1 MNARRARLTAV
12 PALAVLAAVV
22 LAACGGGGGSSTSS
36 STAAAG
42 TGTTSPPAG
51 ATGAA
56 ATARRTALVACL
68 KKQGVSL
75 PAGFGGGRR
84 FGGTGASG
92 AFPRFG
98 GTGASGAGRR
108 FFGATGA
115 SGAGRRFF
123 GATGASGAGGGFPG
137 GGGGGFFASNPKF
150 AAAIAKCGGAFGG
163 FGGGGRF
170 AGGTG
175 ASGPDTSNPAYRA
188 RVISYAACMK
198 KDGIDLPTP
207 NFSGSGFVFGT
218 KVNRTTSA
226 FIAANAKCQ
235 GLLSAPAAGTPAGG

>member
-1 MNARRARLTAV
+1 MRPRTLRCFFALLTT
-12 PALAVLAAVV
+12 LSVV
-22 LAACGGGGGSSTSS
+22 LSACGGGGGSSTTT
-36 STAAAG
+36 STTN
-42 TGTTSPPAG
+42 TGTTTPSAAAPGG

-56 ATARRTALVACL
+56 ATARQAALVACL

-92 AFPRFG
+92 AFPHFG

-115 SGAGRRFF
+115 
-123 GATGASGAGGGFPG
+123 TGASRGGFPRAG
-137 GGGGGFFASNPKF
+137 AGGFFASNPKF
-150 AAAIAKCGGAFGG
+150 AAAIAKCGGTFGG

-170 AGGTG
+170 AGASG
-175 ASGPDTSNPAYRA
+175 ASGLSTSNPAYRA

-198 KDGIDLPTP
+198 KDGVALPTP
-207 NFSGSGFVFGT
+207 NFGGSGFVFGT

-235 GLLSAPAAGTPAGG
+235 SLLSVPAAGTGTTS

>member
-12 PALAVLAAVV
+12 PALAALAAVV
-22 LAACGGGGGSSTSS
+22 LAACGGGSPSTTTSSTTTGT
-36 STAAAG
+36 STPSAAAPG
-42 TGTTSPPAG
+42 G

-56 ATARRTALVACL
+56 ATARRAALVACL

-75 PAGFGGGRR
+75 PAGFGGGVRH

-92 AFPRFG
+92 AFPHFG

-115 SGAGRRFF
+115 SGAP
-123 GATGASGAGGGFPG
+123 GGGFPAG
-137 GGGGGFFASNPKF
+137 GGSFFASNPKF
-150 AAAIAKCGGAFGG
+150 AAAIAKCGGLGGFGG
-163 FGGGGRF
+163 FGGRGRF

-175 ASGPDTSNPAYRA
+175 PSGFATSNPAYRA
-188 RVISYAACMK
+188 RVVSYAACMK
-198 KDGIDLPTP
+198 KDGVALPAP
-207 NFSGSGFVFGT
+207 NFSGSGFVFGS
-218 KVNRTTSA
+218 KVNRTSSA

-235 GLLSAPAAGTPAGG
+235 GLLSVPAAGTGTTS